1 MMKAGNV
8 SDGVKRMTEQE
19 KPARRSQA
27 ARRDEMRQRLAA
39 ATLDALAEHGHAGAS
54 LSVILER
61 AGVSRGAWA
70 HHFDTKAEML
80 ALAAEGLLQDAVAA
94 ARTLG
99 PPAPDPSH
107 PVEMRLA
114 AMIEAAWSRFYTGR
128 HRDLLFE
135 VALAARTDTELR
147 ARLAPI
153 FSGFLA
159 ATGGN
164 WGLSLRPSPDG
175 LAEMADLM
183 VLTIYML
190 RGMAMQELAA
200 GPAPGHEGL
209 RRLWVRIL
217 TGWLTPAGDTLTP
230 TAPSPARP

>member
-1 MMKAGNV
+1 MSV
-8 SDGVKRMTEQE
+8 TDQE
-19 KPARRSQA
+19 KPARRSQSV
-27 ARRDEMRQRLAA
+27 RRDEMRQRLAT

-80 ALAAEGLLQDAVAA
+80 ALAAEGLLHSAVEA
-94 ARTLG
+94 ARALA
-99 PPAPDPSH
+99 PPVPDPSL
-107 PVEMRLA
+107 PADARLA
-114 AMIEAAWSRFYTGR
+114 AMIEAAWARFYTGR

-135 VALAARTDTELR
+135 VALAARTDAELR

-164 WGLSLRPSPDG
+164 WGLALRPGPDG
-175 LAEMADLM
+175 LVEMADLM

-200 GPAPGHEGL
+200 GPAPGHAGL

-217 TGWLTPAGDTLTP
+217 SGWLAERG
-230 TAPSPARP
+230 

>member
-1 MMKAGNV
+1 M
-8 SDGVKRMTEQE
+8 SSTDPE

-27 ARRDEMRQRLAA
+27 TRREEMRHRLAA
-39 ATLDALAEHGHAGAS
+39 ATLDALAEHGHAAAS
-54 LSVILER
+54 LSVILDR

-80 ALAAEGLLQDAVAA
+80 ALAAEGLLQAAVEA
-94 ARTLG
+94 ARSLT
-99 PPAPDPSH
+99 PALPDPSQ
-107 PVEMRLA
+107 PVEVRLS

-135 VALAARTDTELR
+135 VALAARTDVELR

-164 WGLSLRPSPDG
+164 WGLSLRPGSQG
-175 LAEMADLM
+175 LADMADLM

-190 RGMAMQELAA
+190 RGMSMQELAA
-200 GPAPGHEGL
+200 GPAPGHEAL

-217 TGWLTPAGDTLTP
+217 SGWLEK
-230 TAPSPARP
+230 S

>member
-1 MMKAGNV
+1 M
-8 SDGVKRMTEQE
+8 SETEQDR
-19 KPARRSQA
+19 PARRSQA
-27 ARRDEMRQRLAA
+27 VRREEMRSRLAV
-39 ATLDALAEHGHAGAS
+39 ATLDALSEHGHAGAS
-54 LSVILER
+54 LSVILDR

-70 HHFDTKAEML
+70 HHFDTKAEMV
-80 ALAAEGLLQDAVAA
+80 ALAAEGLLQGAVDAAHHLV
-94 ARTLG
+94 
-99 PPAPDPSH
+99 PPADPDAAQSL
-107 PVEMRLA
+107 EARLG
-114 AMIEAAWSRFYTGR
+114 AMIDAAWSRFYTGR

-135 VALAARTDTELR
+135 VALAARTDAELR

-164 WGLSLRPSPDG
+164 WGLSLRPDPAD
-175 LAEMADLM
+175 LTEMADLM

-209 RRLWVRIL
+209 RRLWARL
-217 TGWLTPAGDTLTP
+217 LAGWVEKG
-230 TAPSPARP
+230 

>member
-1 MMKAGNV
+1 MSV
-8 SDGVKRMTEQE
+8 TDQE
-19 KPARRSQA
+19 KPARRSQSV
-27 ARRDEMRQRLAA
+27 RRDEMRQRLAT

-80 ALAAEGLLQDAVAA
+80 ALAAEGLLHSAVEA
-94 ARTLG
+94 ARALA
-99 PPAPDPSH
+99 PPVPDPSL
-107 PVEMRLA
+107 PADARLA
-114 AMIEAAWSRFYTGR
+114 AMIEAAWARFYTGR

-135 VALAARTDTELR
+135 VALAARTDAELR

-164 WGLSLRPSPDG
+164 WGLALRPGPDG
-175 LAEMADLM
+175 LVEMADLM

-217 TGWLTPAGDTLTP
+217 SGWLAERG
-230 TAPSPARP
+230 

>member
-1 MMKAGNV
+1 MMSV
-8 SDGVKRMTEQE
+8 TDQE
-19 KPARRSQA
+19 KPARRSQSV
-27 ARRDEMRQRLAA
+27 RRDEMRQRLAA
-39 ATLDALAEHGHAGAS
+39 ATLDALADHGHAGAS

-80 ALAAEGLLQDAVAA
+80 ALAAEGLLHGAVEA
-94 ARTLG
+94 ARTLAL
-99 PPAPDPSH
+99 PVPDPAQ
-107 PVEMRLA
+107 PVEARLT
-114 AMIEAAWSRFYTGR
+114 AMIEAAWTRFYTGR

-135 VALAARTDTELR
+135 VALAARTDAELR

-164 WGLSLRPSPDG
+164 WGLALRPGPDG
-175 LAEMADLM
+175 LAQMADLM

-200 GPAPGHEGL
+200 GPAPGHEAL
-209 RRLWVRIL
+209 RQMWARIL
-217 TGWLTPAGDTLTP
+217 SGWLG
-230 TAPSPARP
+230 SER

>member
-1 MMKAGNV
+1 MSV
-8 SDGVKRMTEQE
+8 TDQE
-19 KPARRSQA
+19 RPARRSQA
-27 ARRDEMRQRLAA
+27 TRREEMRQRLAA

-54 LSVILER
+54 LSVILDR

-80 ALAAEGLLQDAVAA
+80 ALAAEGLLQGAVEA
-94 ARTLG
+94 ARALG
-99 PPAPDPSH
+99 PAMQDPSL
-107 PVEMRLA
+107 PAEARLA
-114 AMIEAAWSRFYTGR
+114 AMIDAAWTRFYTGR

-135 VALAARTDTELR
+135 VALAARTDAELR
-147 ARLAPI
+147 DRLAPI

-164 WGLSLRPSPDG
+164 WGLSLRPDSQG

-183 VLTIYML
+183 ILTIYML

-217 TGWLTPAGDTLTP
+217 SGWLEK
-230 TAPSPARP
+230 S

>member
-1 MMKAGNV
+1 MMKV
-8 SDGVKRMTEQE
+8 VKDSDAIMSATDPE
-19 KPARRSQA
+19 KSARRSQA
-27 ARRDEMRQRLAA
+27 TRREEMRQRLAA
-39 ATLDALAEHGHAGAS
+39 ATLDALADHGHAGAS
-54 LSVILER
+54 LSVILDR

-80 ALAAEGLLQDAVAA
+80 ALAAEGLLLGAVEA
-94 ARTLG
+94 ARALA
-99 PPAPDPSH
+99 PPAPDPSL
-107 PVEMRLA
+107 PAETRLA
-114 AMIEAAWSRFYTGR
+114 AMIEAAWARFYTGR

-135 VALAARTDTELR
+135 VALAARTDAELR

-164 WGLSLRPSPDG
+164 WGLSLRPDSQG

-209 RRLWVRIL
+209 RRLWVRL
-217 TGWLTPAGDTLTP
+217 LAGWLEKY
-230 TAPSPARP
+230 

>member
-1 MMKAGNV
+1 MGTDFVAMMKV
-8 SDGVKRMTEQE
+8 QKESDAIMSVTAPE

-27 ARRDEMRQRLAA
+27 TRREEMRQRLAA

-54 LSVILER
+54 LSVILDR

-70 HHFDTKAEML
+70 HHFETKAEML
-80 ALAAEGLLQDAVAA
+80 ALAAEGLLQGAVEA
-94 ARTLG
+94 ARALG
-99 PPAPDPSH
+99 PAIPDPSL
-107 PVEMRLA
+107 PAEARLA
-114 AMIEAAWSRFYTGR
+114 AMIEAAWTRFYTDR

-135 VALAARTDTELR
+135 VALAARTDAELR

-164 WGLSLRPSPDG
+164 WGLSLRPDSPG

-200 GPAPGHEGL
+200 GPAPGHAGL

-217 TGWLTPAGDTLTP
+217 SGWLEK
-230 TAPSPARP
+230 S

>member
-1 MMKAGNV
+1 MSV
-8 SDGVKRMTEQE
+8 TDQE
-19 KPARRSQA
+19 RPARRSQA
-27 ARRDEMRQRLAA
+27 TRREEMRQRLAA

-54 LSVILER
+54 LSVILDR

-80 ALAAEGLLQDAVAA
+80 ALAAEGLLQGAVEA
-94 ARTLG
+94 ARALG
-99 PPAPDPSH
+99 PAMQDPSL
-107 PVEMRLA
+107 PAEARLA
-114 AMIEAAWSRFYTGR
+114 AMIDAAWTRFYTGR

-135 VALAARTDTELR
+135 VALAARTDVELR
-147 ARLAPI
+147 DRLAPI

-164 WGLSLRPSPDG
+164 WGLSLRPDSQG

-183 VLTIYML
+183 ILTIYML

-217 TGWLTPAGDTLTP
+217 SGWLEK
-230 TAPSPARP
+230 S